1 MEKSRQEFPTTIIHR
16 KCPTTVSDREF
27 PTVIVHGKFLTVF
40 IHQEFPTAFACE
52 FPTAW
57 SVDLDNL
64 VTKTMMSNS
73 SSRSSGS
80 IRGAKAPS
88 STHTKTGKKLNS
100 GENGVVNRKKLNRE
114 MITALQ
120 QDVEKLRKKLRLEE
134 NIHRAMERA
143 FNRPLGALPRL
154 PPFLPPMTLQL
165 LAEVA
170 VLEEEIVRL
179 EEHIVQFRQE
189 LYQEAAFTSSKAS
202 IECLLPDSRS
212 ASSNAGESELPFSPK
227 MLSVKESRRVKKNQL
242 SANSTINMH
251 IAHTQLNKSLK
262 PQQESPRLRKTNAEQ
277 RFCGGADEKC
287 DPNRISE
294 DLVKCLSSIFMIC
307 QENEEDTT
315 SRDPYGICSSFRSRD
330 IGPYKN
336 FINVKA
342 ASANQNRTSS
352 SYAFLIRQLRGLL
365 GRLSSVN
372 LQKLNQQEKLAFWI
386 NIYNSCMMNGFLEH
400 GIPESPELVVTLMR
414 KASINVGGHFLNA
427 ITIEHFILRLPYH
440 SKYISPK
447 GSKKNEMA
455 AARSRFGL
463 EFSEPLVTFAL
474 SCGSWSSPAVRV
486 YTAGKVEEELEAAKR
501 EYLEASVGILTTKM
515 GIPKLMEWYS
525 HDFAKDTES
534 LLDWICLQLPTE
546 LGKDALNRLQQGMS
560 QSPASMR
567 IHTIPYDF
575 SFRYIFSI

>member
-1 MEKSRQEFPTTIIHR
+1 
-16 KCPTTVSDREF
+16 
-27 PTVIVHGKFLTVF
+27 
-40 IHQEFPTAFACE
+40 
-52 FPTAW
+52 
-57 SVDLDNL
+57 
-64 VTKTMMSNS
+64 MMSNS
-73 SSRSSGS
+73 SSSSSSGS
-80 IRGAKAPS
+80 TRGSKAPS
-88 STHTKTGKKLNS
+88 STHTKIGKKLNR

-179 EEHIVQFRQE
+179 EEQFVHFRQE
-189 LYQEAAFTSSKAS
+189 LYQEAALTSSKTN
-202 IECLLPDSRS
+202 IECLLPDSSS
-212 ASSNAGESELPFSPK
+212 ASSNAREHFSPK
-227 MLSVKESRRVKKNQL
+227 TLSVKESRRVKRNQL

-251 IAHTQLNKSLK
+251 ITHTQLNKSLK
-262 PQQESPRLRKTNAEQ
+262 AQKLKESPRPCKTNAEP
-277 RFCGGADEKC
+277 RSYGGADEKC
-287 DPNRISE
+287 DPNKISE
-294 DLVKCLSSIFMIC
+294 DLVKCLSSIFMRC
-307 QENEEDTT
+307 QENEEDTA
-315 SRDPYGICSSFRSRD
+315 SRDPYEICSSFRSRD

-342 ASANQNRTSS
+342 ASVNQNRMSS
-352 SYAFLIRQLRGLL
+352 SCAFLIRQLKGLL
-365 GRLSSVN
+365 GSLSSVN

-447 GSKKNEMA
+447 SSKKKNEM

-486 YTAGKVEEELEAAKR
+486 YTTDKVEEELEAAKR
-501 EYLEASVGILTTKM
+501 EYLEASVGISRTKM

-546 LGKDALNRLQQGMS
+546 LGKDALNCLQQGMS
-560 QSPASMR
+560 QSPASTR
-567 IHTIPYDF
+567 IHIIPYEF
-575 SFRYIFSI
+575 SFRYLFSI

>member
-1 MEKSRQEFPTTIIHR
+1 
-16 KCPTTVSDREF
+16 
-27 PTVIVHGKFLTVF
+27 
-40 IHQEFPTAFACE
+40 
-52 FPTAW
+52 
-57 SVDLDNL
+57 
-64 VTKTMMSNS
+64 MMSNS
-73 SSRSSGS
+73 SSSNSSGS
-80 IRGAKAPS
+80 STRGAKAPS
-88 STHTKTGKKLNS
+88 STHTKIGKKLNG
-100 GENGVVNRKKLNRE
+100 GENSFINRKTLNRE
-114 MITALQ
+114 IITALQ

-179 EEHIVQFRQE
+179 EEHIVHFRQE
-189 LYQEAAFTSSKAS
+189 LYQEAAFTSSRTS
-202 IECLLPDSRS
+202 IESLLPDPSS
-212 ASSNAGESELPFSPK
+212 ASSNNARESELPFSPK
-227 MLSVKESRRVKKNQL
+227 TLSVKESRGVKNNQL
-242 SANSTINMH
+242 SANATINMD
-251 IAHTQLNKSLK
+251 IADKQLNKSLK
-262 PQQESPRLRKTNAEQ
+262 AQQESPRPRKTKAEPMSY
-277 RFCGGADEKC
+277 GGADEKC
-287 DPNRISE
+287 DPNKISE
-294 DLVKCLSSIFMIC
+294 DLVKCLFSIFMRC
-307 QENEEDTT
+307 QENEKDTT

-336 FINVKA
+336 FIDVKA
-342 ASANQNRTSS
+342 ASVNQNRMSS
-352 SYAFLIRQLRGLL
+352 SYTFLIRQLRDLL

-440 SKYISPK
+440 SKYIFPR
-447 GSKKNEMA
+447 GSKKNEM

-501 EYLEASVGILTTKM
+501 EYLEASVGISTTKM

-525 HDFAKDTES
+525 HDFAKDAES

-546 LGKDALNRLQQGMS
+546 LGKDALNCLQQGMS
-560 QSPASMR
+560 QSPASTR
-567 IHTIPYDF
+567 IHIIPYDF
-575 SFRYIFSI
+575 SFRYLFSI

>member
-1 MEKSRQEFPTTIIHR
+1 
-16 KCPTTVSDREF
+16 
-27 PTVIVHGKFLTVF
+27 
-40 IHQEFPTAFACE
+40 
-52 FPTAW
+52 
-57 SVDLDNL
+57 
-64 VTKTMMSNS
+64 MMSNS
-73 SSRSSGS
+73 SSSSSSGS
-80 IRGAKAPS
+80 TRGSKAPS
-88 STHTKTGKKLNS
+88 STHTKIGKKLNS

-179 EEHIVQFRQE
+179 EENIVHFRQE
-189 LYQEAAFTSSKAS
+189 LYQEAAFTSSKTNT
-202 IECLLPDSRS
+202 ECLLPDSRS
-212 ASSNAGESELPFSPK
+212 ASSNARESEFPFLPK
-227 MLSVKESRRVKKNQL
+227 TLSVKESRRVKKNQL
-242 SANSTINMH
+242 SASSTINMH
-251 IAHTQLNKSLK
+251 TAQTQPNKSLK
-262 PQQESPRLRKTNAEQ
+262 AQKLKQESPRPRKTNAEP
-277 RFCGGADEKC
+277 RSYGGADEKC
-287 DPNRISE
+287 DPNKISE
-294 DLVKCLSSIFMIC
+294 DLVKCLSSIFMRC
-307 QENEEDTT
+307 QENEEDKT
-315 SRDPYGICSSFRSRD
+315 SRDPYEICSSFRSRD

-342 ASANQNRTSS
+342 ASVNQNRMSS
-352 SYAFLIRQLRGLL
+352 SYAFLIRQLKGLL
-365 GRLSSVN
+365 GRLSAVN
-372 LQKLNQQEKLAFWI
+372 LQQLNQQEKLAFWI

-440 SKYISPK
+440 SKYISPNS
-447 GSKKNEMA
+447 SKKNEM

-486 YTAGKVEEELEAAKR
+486 YTTDKVEEELEAAKR
-501 EYLEASVGILTTKM
+501 EYLEASVGISRTKM

-546 LGKDALNRLQQGMS
+546 LRKDALNCLQQGMS
-560 QSPASMR
+560 QSPASTR
-567 IHTIPYDF
+567 IHIIPYEF
-575 SFRYIFSI
+575 SFRYLFSI

>member
-1 MEKSRQEFPTTIIHR
+1 
-16 KCPTTVSDREF
+16 
-27 PTVIVHGKFLTVF
+27 
-40 IHQEFPTAFACE
+40 
-52 FPTAW
+52 
-57 SVDLDNL
+57 
-64 VTKTMMSNS
+64 MMSNS
-73 SSRSSGS
+73 SSSSSSGS
-80 IRGAKAPS
+80 TRGAKAPS
-88 STHTKTGKKLNS
+88 STHTKIGKKLNS
-100 GENGVVNRKKLNRE
+100 GENSVVNRKKLNRE

-179 EEHIVQFRQE
+179 EEHIVGFRQE
-189 LYQEAAFTSSKAS
+189 LYQEAAFTSSKTN
-202 IECLLPDSRS
+202 IDCLLPDSS
-212 ASSNAGESELPFSPK
+212 PASNNARESELPFLPKGSP
-227 MLSVKESRRVKKNQL
+227 RAKKNHL
-242 SANSTINMH
+242 SANSSINMH
-251 IAHTQLNKSLK
+251 VAHTHLNKGLK
-262 PQQESPRLRKTNAEQ
+262 AQKLKQESPRARKTNAEP
-277 RFCGGADEKC
+277 RSCGGADEKC
-287 DPNRISE
+287 DPNKISE
-294 DLVKCLSSIFMIC
+294 DLVKCLSNIFIRC
-307 QENEEDTT
+307 QENEQDPT

-336 FINVKA
+336 FIDVKA
-342 ASANQNRTSS
+342 ASVNQNRSSS
-352 SYAFLIRQLRGLL
+352 SYAFLIRQLKGLL

-414 KASINVGGHFLNA
+414 TASINVGGHFLNA

-447 GSKKNEMA
+447 GSKKNEM

-486 YTAGKVEEELEAAKR
+486 YTAGKVEEELEVAKR
-501 EYLEASVGILTTKM
+501 EYLEASIGISRTKM

-546 LGKDALNRLQQGMS
+546 LGKNALNCLQQGMS
-560 QSPASMR
+560 QSQASTR
-567 IHTIPYDF
+567 IHIIPYDF
-575 SFRYIFSI
+575 SFRYLFSI

>member
-1 MEKSRQEFPTTIIHR
+1 
-16 KCPTTVSDREF
+16 
-27 PTVIVHGKFLTVF
+27 
-40 IHQEFPTAFACE
+40 
-52 FPTAW
+52 
-57 SVDLDNL
+57 
-64 VTKTMMSNS
+64 MMSNS
-73 SSRSSGS
+73 SSSSSSSGS
-80 IRGAKAPS
+80 TRGSKAPS
-88 STHTKTGKKLNS
+88 STHTKIGKKLNS

-154 PPFLPPMTLQL
+154 PPFLPPMTSQL

-170 VLEEEIVRL
+170 VLEEEVVRL
-179 EEHIVQFRQE
+179 EEHIVHFRQE
-189 LYQEAAFTSSKAS
+189 LYQEAALTSSKTN
-202 IECLLPDSRS
+202 IECLLPDSSS
-212 ASSNAGESELPFSPK
+212 ASTNARESELPFSPK
-227 MLSVKESRRVKKNQL
+227 TLSVKESRRVKRNQL

-251 IAHTQLNKSLK
+251 ITNTQLNKSLK
-262 PQQESPRLRKTNAEQ
+262 AQKLKQESPRPRKTNAEPMSY
-277 RFCGGADEKC
+277 GGADEKC
-287 DPNRISE
+287 DPNKISE
-294 DLVKCLSSIFMIC
+294 DLVKCLSSIFMRC
-307 QENEEDTT
+307 QENEEDKT
-315 SRDPYGICSSFRSRD
+315 SRDPYEICSSFRSRD

-342 ASANQNRTSS
+342 ASVNQNRMSS
-352 SYAFLIRQLRGLL
+352 AYAFLIRQLKGLL

-372 LQKLNQQEKLAFWI
+372 LQQLNQQEKLAFWI

-447 GSKKNEMA
+447 SSKKNEM

-486 YTAGKVEEELEAAKR
+486 YTTDKVEEELEAAKR
-501 EYLEASVGILTTKM
+501 EYLEASVGISRTKM

-546 LGKDALNRLQQGMS
+546 LGKDALNCLQQGMS
-560 QSPASMR
+560 QSPASTR
-567 IHTIPYDF
+567 IHIIPYEF
-575 SFRYIFSI
+575 SFRYLFSI

>member
-1 MEKSRQEFPTTIIHR
+1 
-16 KCPTTVSDREF
+16 
-27 PTVIVHGKFLTVF
+27 
-40 IHQEFPTAFACE
+40 
-52 FPTAW
+52 
-57 SVDLDNL
+57 
-64 VTKTMMSNS
+64 MMSNS
-73 SSRSSGS
+73 SSSSSSGS
-80 IRGAKAPS
+80 TRGAKAIS
-88 STHTKTGKKLNS
+88 STHTKIGKKLNS
-100 GENGVVNRKKLNRE
+100 GENGVVNQKKLNRE
-114 MITALQ
+114 MVTALQ

-179 EEHIVQFRQE
+179 EEHIVHFREE
-189 LYQEAAFTSSKAS
+189 LYQEAAFTSSITN
-202 IECLLPDSRS
+202 IECLLLDSSS
-212 ASSNAGESELPFSPK
+212 ASSNNARESELPFSPK
-227 MLSVKESRRVKKNQL
+227 TLSVKESRRVKKNQL

-251 IAHTQLNKSLK
+251 IAHTQLNKSSKSQQLK
-262 PQQESPRLRKTNAEQ
+262 ESPRPRKTNAEP
-277 RFCGGADEKC
+277 RSYGGADEKC
-287 DPNRISE
+287 DPNKISE
-294 DLVKCLSSIFMIC
+294 DLVKCLSSIFIRC

-336 FINVKA
+336 FSDVKA
-342 ASANQNRTSS
+342 ASVNQNRTSS

-372 LQKLNQQEKLAFWI
+372 LRKLNQQEKLAFWI

-440 SKYISPK
+440 SKYINPK
-447 GSKKNEMA
+447 GSKKNEM

-501 EYLEASVGILTTKM
+501 EYLEASVGISTTKM

-546 LGKDALNRLQQGMS
+546 LGKDALNCLQQGMS
-560 QSPASMR
+560 QSPASTR
-567 IHTIPYDF
+567 IHIIPYDF
-575 SFRYIFSI
+575 SFRYLFSI

>member
-1 MEKSRQEFPTTIIHR
+1 
-16 KCPTTVSDREF
+16 
-27 PTVIVHGKFLTVF
+27 
-40 IHQEFPTAFACE
+40 
-52 FPTAW
+52 
-57 SVDLDNL
+57 
-64 VTKTMMSNS
+64 MMSNS
-73 SSRSSGS
+73 SSSSSSGS
-80 IRGAKAPS
+80 TRGSKAPS
-88 STHTKTGKKLNS
+88 STHTKIGKKLII

-114 MITALQ
+114 MITSLQ

-179 EEHIVQFRQE
+179 EEHIVHFRQE
-189 LYQEAAFTSSKAS
+189 LYQEAAFTSSKTNT
-202 IECLLPDSRS
+202 ECLLPDSS
-212 ASSNAGESELPFSPK
+212 LASSNARESELPFSPK
-227 MLSVKESRRVKKNQL
+227 TLSVKESRRIKKNQL

-251 IAHTQLNKSLK
+251 TAHTQLNKSLK
-262 PQQESPRLRKTNAEQ
+262 AQQLKESPRLRKTNAEP
-277 RFCGGADEKC
+277 RSYGGADEKC
-287 DPNRISE
+287 DPNKISE
-294 DLVKCLSSIFMIC
+294 DLVKCLSSIFMKC

-315 SRDPYGICSSFRSRD
+315 SKDPYRICSSFRSRD
-330 IGPYKN
+330 IGPYKS
-336 FINVKA
+336 FIDVKA
-342 ASANQNRTSS
+342 ASVNQNRS
-352 SYAFLIRQLRGLL
+352 SYAFLIRQLKGLL

-372 LQKLNQQEKLAFWI
+372 LQKRNQQEKLAFWI

-455 AARSRFGL
+455 ARSRFGL

-486 YTAGKVEEELEAAKR
+486 YTASKVEEELETAKR
-501 EYLEASVGILTTKM
+501 EYLEASVGISTTKM
-515 GIPKLMEWYS
+515 GIPKLMKWYS

-546 LGKDALNRLQQGMS
+546 LGKDALNSLQQGMS
-560 QSPASMR
+560 QSIAS
-567 IHTIPYDF
+567 IHIIPYNF
-575 SFRYIFSI
+575 SFRYLFSI